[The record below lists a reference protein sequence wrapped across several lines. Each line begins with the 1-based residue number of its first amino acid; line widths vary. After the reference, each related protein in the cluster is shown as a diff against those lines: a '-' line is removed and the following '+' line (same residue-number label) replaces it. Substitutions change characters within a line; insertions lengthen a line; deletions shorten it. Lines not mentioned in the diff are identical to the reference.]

1 MTVRVFFVG
10 SLLTTAISWAIWI
23 AIISFLDPLRAGWL
37 GYLLFF
43 LVLFLAVASTSGII
57 GYIIRRIITP
67 QQLSA
72 YAVRVALR
80 QGLLLGLFFNILLFL
95 QLARLYQWW
104 IAIIVIVL
112 FLSIELIFLSF
123 DRVYNQRSQTTHEKY
138 R

>member
-10 SLLTTAISWAIWI
+10 SLITTIISWAIWV
-23 AIISFLDPLRAGWL
+23 AIISWLDPLSAGWL

-43 LVLFLAVASTSGII
+43 LVLFLAVASASGII
-57 GYIIRRIITP
+57 GYVVRRIITP

-80 QGLLLGLFFNILLFL
+80 QGLLLGLFLDILLFL
-95 QLARLYQWW
+95 QLTRLYQWW

-112 FLSIELIFLSF
+112 FLSIELVFLSF
-123 DRVYNQRSQTTHEKY
+123 DRVFNQRARGITQNP
-138 R
+138 